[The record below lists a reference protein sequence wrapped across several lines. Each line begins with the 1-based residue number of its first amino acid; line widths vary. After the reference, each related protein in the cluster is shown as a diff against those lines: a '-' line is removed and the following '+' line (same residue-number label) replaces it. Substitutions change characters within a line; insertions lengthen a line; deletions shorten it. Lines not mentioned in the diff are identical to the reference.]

1 MINYGW
7 AIAMAKATWLQAF
20 ISVYSELKADNLQQ
34 LKGIYHSE
42 VVFIDPM
49 HQMQGR
55 KELLSYFERLYREV
69 ISCDFIIEE
78 VLEVGDEAAIFW
90 TMMLRHK
97 QLAGGRKIKL
107 EGHSH
112 LKVQEGQIIYHR
124 DYFDVGAM
132 LYEHIPLLGRVIKF
146 IKHRAGK

>member
-1 MINYGW
+1 
-7 AIAMAKATWLQAF
+7 MAKATWLQAF
-20 ISVYSELKADNLQQ
+20 ISVYSELKADSQQQ

-55 KELLSYFERLYREV
+55 DELINYFERLYREV

-97 QLAGGRKIKL
+97 KLSGGRKIKL

-112 LKVQEGQIIYHR
+112 LKMQDNKIIYHR